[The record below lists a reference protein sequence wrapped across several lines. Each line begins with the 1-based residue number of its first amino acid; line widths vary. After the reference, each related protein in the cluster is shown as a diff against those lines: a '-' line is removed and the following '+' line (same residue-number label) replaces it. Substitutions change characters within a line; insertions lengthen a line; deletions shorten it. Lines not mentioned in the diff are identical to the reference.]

1 MTSQF
6 HEFFFLIEFLAGFWF
21 LAQLCVKQRIGRH
34 SRSFNKGIE
43 PSFHGTRSINISK
56 QHHSANTVGRVQSSG
71 PQGLILM
78 NDFCMYCQVD
88 ELQIANYELKNFREF

>member
-1 MTSQF
+1 MN
-6 HEFFFLIEFLAGFWF
+6 FLIEFLAGFWF

-56 QHHSANTVGRVQSSG
+56 QHHSAITVGRVQSSG